1 MLSII
6 VATAKKG
13 VIGCNGQL
21 PWHLSADLRR
31 FRKLTTGH
39 SIVMGRKTYASIGRP
54 LPDRRSIVLSR
65 NPEYAAEGAEGVE
78 VVGDFKQ
85 ALDLTAEEAEVFVIG
100 GGHLYQLALP
110 FTQRIYLTEIC
121 TEVEGDVHFPQIDW
135 SQWDLVEALPGE
147 IDEKSGLH
155 FSFKTFNRRSDAAQG

>member
-6 VATAKKG
+6 VATAENG

-54 LPDRRSIVLSR
+54 LPERRSIVLSR
-65 NPEYAAEGAEGVE
+65 NPEYAVEGVE
-78 VVGDFKQ
+78 VVADFEQ
-85 ALDLTAEEAEVFVIG
+85 ALKLTTDEAEVFIIG

-110 FTQRIYLTEIC
+110 FTQRIYHTEIC
-121 TEVEGDVHFPQIDW
+121 AEVEGDVHFPQIDW
-135 SQWDLVEALPGE
+135 SQWDLVEELPTE
-147 IDEKSGLH
+147 MDEKSGLH
-155 FSFKTFNRRSDAAQG
+155 FSFNTFARRSDAARA

>member
-6 VATAKKG
+6 VATAENG

-54 LPDRRSIVLSR
+54 LPERRSIVLSR
-65 NPEYAAEGAEGVE
+65 NPEYAAEGVE
-78 VVGDFKQ
+78 VVADFAQ
-85 ALDLTAEEAEVFVIG
+85 ALALTAEEAEVFVIG

-110 FTQRIYLTEIC
+110 STQRIYLTEVSA
-121 TEVEGDVHFPQIDW
+121 EVEGDVHFPKIDW
-135 SQWDLVEALPGE
+135 SQWDLVEAQPAE
-147 IDEKSGLH
+147 MDEKSGLH
-155 FSFKTFNRRSDAAQG
+155 FSFKTFTRRSDADQE

>member
-6 VATAKKG
+6 VATAENG

-54 LPDRRSIVLSR
+54 LPERRSIVLSR
-65 NPEYAAEGAEGVE
+65 NPEY
-78 VVGDFKQ
+78 
-85 ALDLTAEEAEVFVIG
+85 EAEVFIIG

-121 TEVEGDVHFPQIDW
+121 AEVEGDVHFPQIDW
-135 SQWDLVEALPGE
+135 SQWDLVEELPTE
-147 IDEKSGLH
+147 MDEKSGLH
-155 FSFKTFNRRSDAAQG
+155 FSFKTFARRSDAARA

>member
-6 VATAKKG
+6 VATAENG

-54 LPDRRSIVLSR
+54 LPERRSIVLSR
-65 NPEYAAEGAEGVE
+65 NPEYAVEGVE
-78 VVGDFKQ
+78 VVADFEQ
-85 ALDLTAEEAEVFVIG
+85 ALKLTTDEAEVFIIG

-121 TEVEGDVHFPQIDW
+121 AEVEGDVHFPQIDW
-135 SQWDLVEALPGE
+135 SQWDLVEELPAE
-147 IDEKSGLH
+147 MDEKSGLH
-155 FSFKTFNRRSDAAQG
+155 FSFKTFARRSDAARA

>member
-6 VATAKKG
+6 VAAAENG
-13 VIGCNGQL
+13 VIGCDGQL
-21 PWHLSADLRR
+21 PWHLSPDLRR

-54 LPDRRSIVLSR
+54 LPERRSIVLSR
-65 NPEYAAEGAEGVE
+65 NPEYAAEGVE
-78 VVGDFKQ
+78 VVADFAQ

-110 FTQRIYLTEIC
+110 FTQRIYLTEVSA
-121 TEVEGDVHFPQIDW
+121 EVEGDVHFPKIDW
-135 SQWDLVEALPGE
+135 SQWDLVEALPVE
-147 IDEKSGLH
+147 MDEKSGLH
-155 FSFKTFNRRSDAAQG
+155 FSFKTFNRRSAANQE